1 MSFKD
6 AWQNFLTNID
16 NRIPIKKITG
26 PLDKKNP
33 LTSFFIFLLIILV
46 VLYLIFGSS
55 ITLNNQKLTE
65 VTIRLADSDNNILDN
80 FDFKI
85 RNVSDGI
92 TNSYVTNS
100 SGSLTLELDLNKKYL
115 LIVDSPSYELLEEE
129 INLSLDSLNFIVTV
143 LDTPINYLK
152 TVYFEDALT
161 NSLIE
166 DPLNVTI
173 RCDDGEIITPN
184 TIDTQSGSV
193 SINVP
198 LECENIF
205 ASVRGD
211 RYIEENLEMP
221 ITESTF
227 KLEPITEI
235 LESGRVSISVFSG
248 EDIVQDSITI
258 KIFSIDDSITP
269 INTTQ
274 TTNGIGFFNS
284 IPVGEYI
291 VKASDVSNRY
301 LQKQEEVTIIK
312 NSLSEIT
319 FDLIDT
325 DTESPIIIDPDTNQ
339 EIVIREITVFV
350 KDKDSGEIIDSSFDP
365 SVTLLLDGNE
375 NIEQRNINEGFIF
388 NISEDKSYSLKATA
402 EGYIPGDI
410 IPIISGKNT
419 YIFNLEKITI
429 SNVSNL
435 NITVQDED
443 LKPIVGLKSWIYDK
457 DGQYIDPR
465 FDFSTSDENGNI
477 VFENIP
483 DLNFTIKVKNSFI
496 EETSSMY
503 HNSPPED
510 TNITLPVEI
519 GTGTVNLTVKN
530 KLNDIVS
537 NAQVTFYSESLEVLG
552 SSFASSN
559 GTLENDLKADKRIF
573 IKIEA
578 DGYLPYFTELFR
590 IYKNKTVTKEIILER
605 ENLSD
610 DVSVEFLGLYNSL
623 DTEVESLKNNEVF
636 YFKFK
641 AIMPV
646 SSQHFNFVFR
656 AGSLTSVTEDIVF
669 IMPQNSSL
677 GIPVYYEN
685 EPFNESGN
693 YLESKL
699 VDIEFLGYPASV
711 HEITIPIRIKNAAI
725 NERVSFFYDSSINNI
740 DFMSNNFNQLQY
752 FIEATSLCGD
762 TFCFSGQYVD
772 VSQDLR
778 YDISSNNLISTNI
791 HSDYILE
798 YQITNSSSN
807 SFEDVRLSTRNLN
820 NDDNPV
826 AMININSYSIS
837 GEASSVGQTIEGEN
851 NFNIPFTG
859 DEINLDKI
867 NPFSSI
873 NYTLNVTPLNLGQ
886 SKLTNRIISLQEEIY
901 SLPINFSV
909 SELETMEID
918 YEPKNIVPGL
928 PFDLLVTV
936 KDTQGEY
943 LEGVNIN
950 ILQKV
955 RNEYITV
962 STGKTTDPQGNVIIT
977 LPSLRPGETF
987 EIQAI
992 KSKYFSQNVSF
1003 TIGTD
1008 ILDVYSQE
1016 QILSSESPLEVFVH
1030 KTNING
1036 ETYSLTLKNKTNYAL
1051 KINQFNTEDF
1061 SFNKSYL
1068 LNLEQ
1073 TVNYLNNQITSQAEG
1088 FVIPANE
1095 SKEIVI
1101 KFAPS
1106 DSARTHPVSED
1117 ILGAITG
1124 NYSLNNYDYRF
1135 TIPVKAKLSVGS
1147 GVLFDD
1153 CLVVTQSPG
1162 EWNTVVSTSTQTTSF
1177 TIKNTCLS
1185 KEGELPIPIKNVQA
1199 KISSQADRYGVYF
1212 LNLIGP
1218 SSSNQ
1223 IQLSENYY
1231 RVVIDQM
1238 APEEEYRVDLTFNTN
1253 GTRFADVKTNIHL
1266 NAQVETEDGLS
1277 FVNKEPKDIFLKTNI
1292 SIMNLNDCFSYI
1304 DQNGKVINS
1313 GGLYTL
1319 EGIEENELTIRNNC
1333 QGKATFKMNLCDA
1346 YDLGCN
1352 DLIITNTDEE
1362 NNILRFSL
1370 NDSEKTVYIKKD
1382 STKAP
1387 GAYILN
1393 NRVSV
1398 INNFERELASSFAL
1412 LKINAKDPN
1421 GLWMEDPFIEINED
1435 KVSEIKRL
1443 YNNNLEK
1450 TPWDYVEKIPTVQE
1464 DELFRQQTGSESLFS
1479 NYLSNQFLKTDSAFI
1494 KMNYK
1499 SLEDLEFVTTTD
1511 QSAFMPVAGAIAIS
1525 AVALGA
1531 AYGGLIG
1538 SISLF
1543 GASTPAL
1550 LAGLAAIPVWGWVA
1564 IAAVVIVSW
1573 AATSWKNEFVYP
1585 IIENKYLD
1593 VEKKYTL
1600 PNGEFLKTIIL
1611 SENLSDE
1618 KEYLNIFDITGARY
1632 YQFNNLITK
1641 TEHADSSYN
1650 KIQDRLTK
1658 DADLTLSNYNLCQTP
1673 NYLIEDYDYQL
1684 IKNRNCESN
1693 FNPIISE
1700 EGDLSHTVKCYG
1712 SKPTRNRIQLKTEFL
1727 YTCKANEVIWPE
1739 QSGIKPLQFNL
1750 TDEIYNLI
1758 NNDSKKYYFK
1768 KYEFNPTLDDSL
1780 NIQDPSFINSESIGN
1795 YRFGFFLTK
1804 PEETPNYDL
1813 SLQECV
1819 TDTGRIGKTGEGAV
1833 PNISLNW
1840 NWAETDCTQTYCDAT
1855 QLTQDVLDRIND
1867 AEKLI
1872 SSNVVQCPVSPQ
1884 EIAAEALSGN
1894 YYIKSSEPSNLDKNV
1909 SVGKIGFNSIEL
1921 LTSENKFISKVYIDN
1936 RTLSLLGSNLN
1947 LISKLD
1953 SLSPSKVFFRNQNG
1967 DLEEIT
1973 GDLSNISININ
1984 NYFEDDSINEYVLEF
1999 NENDSPIIGD
2009 NLSFTINLSG
2019 SDSIDP
2025 LSNNFSSNVS
2035 LDLYQ
2040 AEEINDCQVPATTAR
2055 FDGTSYLDM
2064 WLNKEMYPDNVV
2076 GSGWSQTDITKLKE
2090 LLEFDAYLITD
2101 NYNSNFKNDF
2111 DMAFGGFASKEDGA
2125 GAGNY
2130 AIMSSPTVFSNGYLS
2145 KLFKNNLIFTKEY
2158 SSEENVNINVPG
2170 KYKIKID
2177 LLFENGSWNFY
2188 EGDDLDVNAFVTF
2201 RFISSPETD
2210 SVFYRMPFNGFVGKT
2225 TSGYDR
2231 QGYGVSYLGDSIRVD
2246 NENVITE
2253 EDYGSNSLRTITV
2266 TKSNDLS
2273 RINSN
2278 IETRGNILS
2287 IKYNQTDNVDLIFT
2301 PSTPIPLLMSI
2312 DKSNNSPLN
2321 VIYRLK
2327 DKSGNAISST
2337 SLLRWTGVGSGCDFS
2352 GNSIYNMTYYDR
2364 YAGDEGAVSAYVVD
2378 WPQVLRTGKIYLRT
2392 VFYSP
2397 ERESYSL
2404 ENRSAQGVMVKFSK
2418 NGTNYSSSV
2427 SLGEDDLTGIKSISD
2442 VFNLIKEN
2450 KVCVVNSYD
2459 GKTSDFFYNPSEIF
2473 TEKFTKQPSDSLEC
2487 S

>member
-6 AWQNFLTNID
+6 AWQNFLTKID

-85 RNVSDGI
+85 RNISDGI

-115 LIVDSPSYELLEEE
+115 LIIDSPNYELLEEE

-166 DPLNVTI
+166 DSLNVTI
-173 RCDDGEIITPN
+173 RCDNGEIITPN

-193 SINVP
+193 EINVP
-198 LECENIF
+198 LECENIY

-227 KLEPITEI
+227 KLESITEI

-248 EDIVQDSITI
+248 EDIIQDSITI
-258 KIFSIDDSITP
+258 KIFSVDDSITP

-301 LQKQEEVTIIK
+301 LQKQEQVTIIK

-325 DTESPIIIDPDTNQ
+325 DTDSPIIIDPDTNQ
-339 EIVIREITVFV
+339 EIVIREVTVFV

-375 NIEQRNINEGFIF
+375 NIEQRNLNEGFIF

-402 EGYIPGDI
+402 EGYIPGEI

-656 AGSLTSVTEDIVF
+656 AGSFTSVTEDIVF
-669 IMPQNSSL
+669 IMPQNTSL

-752 FIEATSLCGD
+752 FIEATSLCGED
-762 TFCFSGQYVD
+762 FCFSGQYVD

-837 GEASSVGQTIEGEN
+837 GEATSVGQTIEGEN

-859 DEINLDKI
+859 DEINLEKI

-1016 QILSSESPLEVFVH
+1016 QILSSESPLEVFIH

-1135 TIPVKAKLSVGS
+1135 TIPVKAKFSVGS

-1185 KEGELPIPIKNVQA
+1185 KEGEVPIPIKNVQA

-1450 TPWDYVEKIPTVQE
+1450 TPWDYASYYQGEEGFGKFITNIYYTGNTWKKSFNQHWSRCIAG
-1464 DELFRQQTGSESLFS
+1464 DDTCLFNGDNSLLSMRFLPE
-1479 NYLSNQFLKTDSAFI
+1479 NQLSNVGAEGLSAGGAI
-1494 KMNYK
+1494 GIGIGTAAIV
-1499 SLEDLEFVTTTD
+1499 SLVLIMAKVAVLG
-1511 QSAFMPVAGAIAIS
+1511 SLLGPVGWIVAGLSIVVASIAPSFFSDYDVDVQPRFLDVSENNTIDNL
-1525 AVALGA
+1525 VALKE
-1531 AYGGLIG
+1531 
-1538 SISLF
+1538 IS
-1543 GASTPAL
+1543 
-1550 LAGLAAIPVWGWVA
+1550 V
-1564 IAAVVIVSW
+1564 
-1573 AATSWKNEFVYP
+1573 
-1585 IIENKYLD
+1585 D
-1593 VEKKYTL
+1593 D
-1600 PNGEFLKTIIL
+1600 
-1611 SENLSDE
+1611 LSDQ
-1618 KEYLNIFDITGARY
+1618 KELINVFDITGARY
-1632 YQFNNLITK
+1632 FKYFNNVIFAHGKLASKKEIK
-1641 TEHADSSYN
+1641 SVLPKCNGINNLVPVDQFLKVYN
-1650 KIQDRLTK
+1650 KPPFCDEITIEETEDSYIYKTSCNGQKLNRLE
-1658 DADLTLSNYNLCQTP
+1658 LNLF
-1673 NYLIEDYDYQL
+1673 YSAYSI
-1684 IKNRNCESN
+1684 
-1693 FNPIISE
+1693 
-1700 EGDLSHTVKCYG
+1700 
-1712 SKPTRNRIQLKTEFL
+1712 
-1727 YTCKANEVIWPE
+1727 CKSDETYWPE
-1739 QSGIKPLQFNL
+1739 QAGIKPLQFNL
-1750 TDEIYNLI
+1750 TDEIYNLLD
-1758 NNDSKKYYFK
+1758 NDSKKYYFK
-1768 KYEFNPTLDDSL
+1768 KYEFNPTLDDS
-1780 NIQDPSFINSESIGN
+1780 NSTQDLAFVDSDSVGN

-1819 TDTGRIGKTGEGAV
+1819 TDTGRTGKTGEGAV

-1840 NWAETDCTQTYCDAT
+1840 NWAETDCAQTYCDAT

-1872 SSNVVQCPVSPQ
+1872 SSNVVQCPISNQ
-1884 EIAAEALSGN
+1884 ELYDQALNGS
-1894 YYIKSSEPSNLDKNV
+1894 YKVTAEPSDVINEIP
-1909 SVGKIGFNSIEL
+1909 VGKVGINS
-1921 LTSENKFISKVYIDN
+1921 V
-1936 RTLSLLGSNLN
+1936 
-1947 LISKLD
+1947 KLD
-1953 SLSPSKVFFRNQNG
+1953 SQNNKLAIKVVLENRSDTPSSGTIVISLDDKQLESIKYRDVASGEYIEENIDYPGSYSKSITVPSGIDNTNEIIFVYKEG
-1967 DLEEIT
+1967 IYGEDLPLTIDYLAT
-1973 GDLSNISININ
+1973 NSHSNMFASSVDLSS
-1984 NYFEDDSINEYVLEF
+1984 
-1999 NENDSPIIGD
+1999 
-2009 NLSFTINLSG
+2009 
-2019 SDSIDP
+2019 
-2025 LSNNFSSNVS
+2025 
-2035 LDLYQ
+2035 YQ
-2040 AEEINDCQVPATTAR
+2040 AEEINECQVPATTAR

-2111 DMAFGGFASKEDGA
+2111 DMAFGGLASKEDGA

-2145 KLFKNNLIFTKEY
+2145 NLFKNNLIFTKEY

-2278 IETRGNILS
+2278 IETRGNLLS

-2404 ENRSAQGVMVKFSK
+2404 ENRSDQGVMVKFSK

-2442 VFNLIKEN
+2442 VFNLIKDN